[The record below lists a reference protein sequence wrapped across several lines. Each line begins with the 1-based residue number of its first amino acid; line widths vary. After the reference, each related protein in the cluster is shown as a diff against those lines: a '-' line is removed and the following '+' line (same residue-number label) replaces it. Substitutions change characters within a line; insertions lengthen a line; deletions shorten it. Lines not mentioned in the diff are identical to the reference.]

1 MSKINN
7 VRLPNAATQSY
18 SPEQFNQ
25 LVRSLEQIVL
35 QLNSTY
41 SSTSDITQSNAFSFM
56 EGIGRNAVSSLADMM
71 LPYGSFYDTT
81 IQTAA
86 LPNTAYPLTYNTT
99 ALSNGVYVDPVYT
112 SRIYVDHPG
121 VYNFQFSIQLDKPNA
136 SSDHVH
142 LWPRVNGVN
151 VPDSASKVSLTG
163 SDAEVI
169 AAWNFFVDMNG
180 GDYFEMMWTASD
192 IRLIVTTFP
201 AVPPVPAVPSVIM
214 TVSFVS
220 SSHGA
225 V

>member
-7 VRLPNAATQSY
+7 VRLPNAATQNY

-41 SSTSDITQSNAFSFM
+41 ASTSDTNQANAFSFM
-56 EGIGRNAVSSLADMM
+56 EGIGRNAISSLADMM

-81 IQTAA
+81 IQSAA
-86 LPNTAYPLTYNTT
+86 VINTAYPIAYNTT
-99 ALSNGVYVDPVYT
+99 VFSNGVYVDPT
-112 SRIYVDHPG
+112 NPSRIYVDHPG

-142 LWPRVNGVN
+142 IWPRINGVD
-151 VPDSASKVSLTG
+151 VPNSASKVSLTG
-163 SDAEVI
+163 SDAELI
-169 AAWNFFVDMNG
+169 PAWNFFVDMNS
-180 GDYFEMMWTASD
+180 GDYFQLMWTASD
-192 IRLIVTTFP
+192 IRLVITSFP

-220 SSHGA
+220 SSYGA